1 MLFRLLVATDR
12 RPLAKRLSAL
22 VGMQD
27 VLVRA
32 VELDKGIV
40 EFVRKN
46 RYDAVVLG
54 CRSFSGVAALV
65 GALRGSST
73 PPEVVIVTESHDV
86 QSSAAILAAGGLG
99 VLTTD
104 FGDDELRTA
113 FETLIERARTLREAA
128 SELAQSNRLGTES
141 ADDLADDLVA
151 DLVAAS
157 PAMRRAIE
165 VAKRAAI
172 AESTVLLLGETG
184 VGKERIAQLV
194 HAQSPRASAPFIA
207 INCAAI
213 PAELVESE
221 LFGHERGAFTGA
233 HQARRGHFERA
244 HGGTLFLD
252 EVAELPVAAQ
262 AKLLRVIE
270 DRQLRPLG
278 SDKLIPI
285 DVRLI
290 AATNRD
296 LEVEIDAGRFRSDL
310 YYRLGVIELELPP
323 LRERIEDLSCLLD
336 RELARFNLALGR
348 KLRGF
353 TPPARRALEGY
364 AWPGNIRELINV
376 IERAVLLCLGDE
388 ISLEDLPR
396 SVARS
401 QDPKPGPAHP
411 PLLPSTPPDQQQ
423 LGQLAQLELPE
434 AWLELPWREVR
445 DALLRDG
452 ERIYLTHLLTRTRG
466 RIGLTAQHAGLAER
480 SLFEKMRRHGLR
492 KEDFRSGTEDHGDA
506 PADPTED

>member
-1 MLFRLLVATDR
+1 MLFRLLVAADR

-27 VLVRA
+27 VLVRSI
-32 VELDKGIV
+32 ELDKGLV
-40 EFVRKN
+40 EVVRKN
-46 RYDAVVLG
+46 RYDAVVVG
-54 CRSFSGVAALV
+54 TRSFAGVAGLVAALR
-65 GALRGSST
+65 ASSA
-73 PPEVVIVTESHDV
+73 PPEVVIVTETHDV
-86 QSSAAILAAGGLG
+86 QSSAAVLAAGGLG

-113 FETLIERARTLREAA
+113 FETLIERARTLRGAA
-128 SELAQSNRLGTES
+128 TALEQSNARLGQPGELA
-141 ADDLADDLVA
+141 DDPAADLVA

-165 VAKRAAI
+165 VAKRAAV

-194 HAQSPRASAPFIA
+194 HVQSPRSSAPFIA

-262 AKLLRVIE
+262 AKLLRVLE

-278 SDKLIPI
+278 SDKLIPV

-296 LEVEIDAGRFRSDL
+296 LGIEIDAGRFRSDL

-323 LRERIEDLSCLLD
+323 LRQRIEDLNCLLD
-336 RELARFNLALGR
+336 LQLARFNLALGR
-348 KLRGF
+348 RLRGF
-353 TPPARRALEGY
+353 TPPARRALERY
-364 AWPGNIRELINV
+364 AWPGNVRELINV

-396 SVARS
+396 SIARS
-401 QDPKPGPAHP
+401 QDPRPDPAPQQP
-411 PLLPSTPPDQQQ
+411 PPAPPRE
-423 LGQLAQLELPE
+423 QLELPE
-434 AWLELPWREVR
+434 AWLHLPWREVR

-452 ERIYLTHLLTRTRG
+452 ERVYLSNLLARTHG

-492 KEDFRSGTEDHGDA
+492 KEDFRRATE
-506 PADPTED
+506 ADPKPPGEPPTED